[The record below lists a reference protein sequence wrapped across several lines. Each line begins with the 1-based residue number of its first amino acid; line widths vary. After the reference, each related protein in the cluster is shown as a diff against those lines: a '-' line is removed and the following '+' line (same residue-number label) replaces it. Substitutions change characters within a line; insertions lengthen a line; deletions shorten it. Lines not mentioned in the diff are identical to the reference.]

1 MEQERENTCP
11 GPAAPNTPYHPR
23 RPYYFNVKHSTL
35 QTSKVTFRLAS
46 PLVVRSQA
54 RALISFPYC
63 EVSQPLESAG
73 QLYLLGYLPWNQA
86 IKSPF
91 KSTMRFPN
99 PILLGLL
106 WLTIDKALANGN
118 ANFLPVK
125 DRECF
130 LKTLAGGA
138 ERTLAI
144 LHIRGRSSLLW
155 ICGIKMFI

>member
-1 MEQERENTCP
+1 MRALQSQLMEQERENTCP

-23 RPYYFNVKHSTL
+23 LPYYFNVKHSTL

-63 EVSQPLESAG
+63 EVSQPLESAR

-106 WLTIDKALANGN
+106 
-118 ANFLPVK
+118 
-125 DRECF
+125 
-130 LKTLAGGA
+130 
-138 ERTLAI
+138 
-144 LHIRGRSSLLW
+144 
-155 ICGIKMFI
+155 